1 MIFLKMANLKAI
13 SSSTTL
19 THWHLRDVV
28 EILKAWLRIK
38 FMHTG
43 KIATEHIALF
53 DNVGSGNVLLSLG
66 KMHCLAEPMLV
77 QIQFGSNSTIFR
89 AAWPWNLAD
98 DLQK

>member
-1 MIFLKMANLKAI
+1 
-13 SSSTTL
+13 
-19 THWHLRDVV
+19 
-28 EILKAWLRIK
+28 
-38 FMHTG
+38 MHTG

-89 AAWPWNLAD
+89 AA
-98 DLQK
+98 